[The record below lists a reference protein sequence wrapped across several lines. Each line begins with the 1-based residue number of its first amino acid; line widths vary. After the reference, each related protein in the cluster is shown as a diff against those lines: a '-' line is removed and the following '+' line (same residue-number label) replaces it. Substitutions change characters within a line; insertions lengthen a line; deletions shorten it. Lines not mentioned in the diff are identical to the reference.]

1 MTDLSAAAEPSPTRV
16 PAAKERLQHG
26 FAETARWSLRSL
38 VLVAA
43 VVVIGWVLGMT
54 WTVVLPLLLA
64 FLLASVLWAPAKFL
78 RRFLPPALAAAIVV
92 VGSLAIVLG
101 LLAVLVPLVSSDIS
115 KVSDQGTA
123 GLDSLRDLLS
133 KPPFNLSADDLGGW
147 IDKGIKTLQDNA
159 SAIAAQV
166 GTVLG
171 SVSSAVVTLVL
182 ALVLTFFMIKDGP
195 KFLGWVTRWIGAPA
209 GRHASSVSTRIFDQL
224 GSFLWSQAAVSLVD
238 AVFIGLGLWI
248 LGVPL
253 VLPLAIITFFGGFI
267 PIIGAFATGILAV
280 LVALVSN
287 GVGTALWVVLIVV
300 LVQQLEG
307 NVLSPFLVGKAMEL
321 HPAVVLAVVTVGG
334 SIAGIT
340 GAFLAVPLT
349 ATVVVVLKYIR
360 EQLQPRLVLPGGI
373 DPPPDPSTQEH

>member
-1 MTDLSAAAEPSPTRV
+1 MTDPIREPGGASEP
-16 PAAKERLQHG
+16 KQRLQNG
-26 FAETARWSLRSL
+26 VNETARWTWRVL
-38 VLVAA
+38 VLILGL
-43 VVVIGWVLGMT
+43 VVVGWVLGQT
-54 WTVVLPLLLA
+54 WTIVLPLVLA
-64 FLLASVLWAPAKFL
+64 FLLASVLWAPTRFL
-78 RRFLPPALAAAIVV
+78 RRWLPPALAAAIVV

-101 LLAVLVPLVSSDIS
+101 LIAVLVPLVSSDID
-115 KVSDQGTA
+115 KLAEQGSA

-133 KPPFNLSADDLGGW
+133 KPPFNLSPDDLGGW
-147 IDKGIKTLQDNA
+147 IDKGIKALQDNA
-159 SAIAAQV
+159 EAIAGQV

-171 SVSSAVVTLVL
+171 SLSSAVITLVL
-182 ALVLTFFMIKDGP
+182 ALVLTFFMMKDGP
-195 KFLGWVTRWIGAPA
+195 KFLAWVTGWIGRPA
-209 GRHASSVSTRIFDQL
+209 GRHASELSTRVFDQL

-253 VLPLAIITFFGGFI
+253 VLPLAIVTFFGGFI

-280 LVALVSN
+280 LVALVSE

-321 HPAVVLAVVTVGG
+321 HPGVVLGVITVGG
-334 SIAGIT
+334 SLAGIT

-349 ATVVVVLKYIR
+349 ATLVVTLKYIR
-360 EQLQPRLVLPGGI
+360 EQLRPQLVLPSGI
-373 DPPPDPSTQEH
+373 DPPPDVPKQEPTAP